1 MAPGSQGVKCVRA
14 ECLCGIADERSVGGG
29 GGGGGGGWEV
39 GQLHVLSADKNGYNV
54 IQLPSVCLST
64 CLSVGSKST
73 NEDVPAGETSI
84 PSHLDHML
92 HLLCRG
98 GFRGRWWHGTY
109 VRTYVHAY
117 ARVHVT
123 MLGERW

>member
-14 ECLCGIADERSVGGG
+14 ECLCGLADERSGG
-29 GGGGGGGWEV
+29 EI
-39 GQLHVLSADKNGYNV
+39 GQLHVPSADKNGYNV
-54 IQLPSVCLST
+54 IQLPSVCLSA

-92 HLLCRG
+92 HLLCEEDSEADG
-98 GFRGRWWHGTY
+98 GM
-109 VRTYVHAY
+109 VRTYVHTY
-117 ARVHVT
+117 TPMRMYT
-123 MLGERW
+123 